1 MNKPNADLQSPLHY
15 AVKIGKDEI
24 AKLLVESG
32 ADINQYDKN
41 GICPL
46 DEAVKKGSTM
56 IINLLIA
63 YGAMTRE
70 TEPAIGKKTTPT
82 KPTTSSLPNGKD
94 CNSGIVFSYLLFVS
108 FKHKRTPS

>member
-1 MNKPNADLQSPLHY
+1 LNKPNADLQSPLHY
-15 AVKIGKDEI
+15 AVKIGKDDI

-41 GICPL
+41 GHCPL

-56 IINLLIA
+56 ITNLLIA

-82 KPTTSSLPNGKD
+82 KPSTSASQNGKSS
-94 CNSGIVFSYLLFVS
+94 NRVS
-108 FKHKRTPS
+108 LS